1 MLKIVL
7 EESYTPD
14 NYVKVKH
21 KFSRLN
27 CCYRSIG
34 YEYEL
39 ILRERLQNRGIPFL
53 GENGFVLKLV
63 RIVCFNTFSV
73 FHFHLKGEDD
83 MRSRGYDKTP
93 DCKLE
98 IPIGN
103 LFVILQRYLKI

>member
-1 MLKIVL
+1 MLWKSETQV
-7 EESYTPD
+7 Y
-14 NYVKVKH
+14 
-21 KFSRLN
+21 LN

-53 GENGFVLKLV
+53 G
-63 RIVCFNTFSV
+63 RIMALFWGLFKFDNEITFPC
-73 FHFHLKGEDD
+73 FHLKGEDD

-98 IPIGN
+98 IPIGECERYFSDVDEQAKWLN
-103 LFVILQRYLKI
+103 LR